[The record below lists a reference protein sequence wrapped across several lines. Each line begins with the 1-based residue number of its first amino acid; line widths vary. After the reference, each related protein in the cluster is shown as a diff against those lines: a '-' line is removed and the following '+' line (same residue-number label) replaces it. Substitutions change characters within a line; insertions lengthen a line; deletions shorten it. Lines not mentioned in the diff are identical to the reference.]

1 MNRRALGFTLLES
14 MIALLVLSLG
24 MLGAWSMLLA
34 SLQSH
39 ADALCD
45 ASALRLV
52 QDMAGRIRAN
62 PHAGHLYD
70 SDETAPASASC
81 DALSACDVAQ
91 LAAADLQAFADAA
104 QRELPGTQAR
114 ASVDFEPAIGSAAAD
129 RFAITLRWRGTRDLH
144 TVTMQ
149 WLAPPVAGGA

>member
-1 MNRRALGFTLLES
+1 MTRPRGFTLLES

-24 MLGAWSMLLA
+24 MLGAWSVLLA

-39 ADALCD
+39 ADALRD

-62 PHAGHLYD
+62 PRAGHHY
-70 SDETAPASASC
+70 ASADAMPTAAAC
-81 DALSACDVAQ
+81 DAATACDVAQ
-91 LAAADLQAFADAA
+91 LAASDLQAFADAA
-104 QRELPGTQAR
+104 QRELPGTGAQAL
-114 ASVDFEPAIGSAAAD
+114 VDFEPAIGSAAAD
-129 RFAITLRWRGTRDLH
+129 RFAITLRWRGARDLH
-144 TVTMQ
+144 TITMQ